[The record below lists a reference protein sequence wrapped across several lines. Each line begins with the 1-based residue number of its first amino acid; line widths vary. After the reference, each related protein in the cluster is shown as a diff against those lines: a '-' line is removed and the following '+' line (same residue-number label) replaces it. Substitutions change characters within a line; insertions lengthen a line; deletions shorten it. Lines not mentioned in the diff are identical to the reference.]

1 MKNIKKLFSLFF
13 VVLVL
18 LLSIPLENVQAAE
31 LRYGK
36 TVISQMPNSSSLS
49 YLYERLAETCKQDNP
64 QNITIDTS
72 KYKLT
77 SKELLNVYHIFLADY
92 PEYFWL
98 SGGCSYSNDNVTS
111 FVDLVIPDYS
121 VKGAK
126 LSEQKKVFEAKV
138 NSLTQGL
145 NGKSDYEK
153 SLILHDRL
161 AQTTEYT
168 LQCNNHQNA
177 YGALV
182 EGKAVCAGYSKA
194 YQHLLHK
201 VGIPAWCVVGT
212 SEDPVSHQLQ
222 NHEWNLLSLDGKWYY
237 SDVTWDD
244 QEDYLFYAY
253 FNITTKQMQQN
264 HTVTEFSEYLPN
276 ATATDAN
283 YFVKNN
289 LVYSNFDLDK
299 IANNLKSNDYKIR
312 IYVDGDSQS
321 FLQKLKSNFNKL
333 MQKCGIPANYGYS
346 YSTVKI
352 GNEIDL
358 SVNLIE
364 PNHKH
369 SLTYFA
375 AKAASC
381 TSKGSS
387 AYYTCT
393 CGKWFSDASAQNE
406 IVDKQSVNTA
416 SIPHSPSNWKND
428 GINHWKTCTKCGIE
442 IANSSQH
449 HTDNDQNSKCD
460 TCGYN
465 LPKDQIAAP
474 TTSTPVTNNN
484 STTNNNTETTP
495 PSDTSS
501 NTSSQ
506 QNTTTKEENVFEE
519 NDTSKEKNSKNNKN
533 KDNKKKLI
541 LPIAFAGSAIIVSGA
556 VTAIVIILKRK

>member
-1 MKNIKKLFSLFF
+1 MKNVKKLFSLFF
-13 VVLVL
+13 VILILMLNV
-18 LLSIPLENVQAAE
+18 PLENVQAAE

-49 YLYERLAETCKQDNP
+49 YLYERLVEACEQDNP
-64 QNITIDTS
+64 QNITIDVS

-77 SKELLNVYHIFLADY
+77 TKELLDVYHVFLADY

-98 SGGCSYSNDNVTS
+98 SGGFSYSNDDVTT
-111 FVDLVIPDYS
+111 FVNRVIPDYS
-121 VKGAK
+121 IKGAK
-126 LSEQKKVFEAKV
+126 LNEQKSVFEAKV
-138 NSLTQGL
+138 NSLVQGL

-161 AQTTEYT
+161 AETTEYT
-168 LQCNNHQNA
+168 LKCNNHQNA

-201 VGIPAWCVVGT
+201 VGIPAWCVIGT
-212 SEDPVSHQLQ
+212 SEDPISHQPQ

-237 SDVTWDD
+237 SDITWDD
-244 QEDYLFYAY
+244 QDEYLFYAY

-264 HTVTEFSEYLPN
+264 HTVTEFAQYLPN
-276 ATATDAN
+276 ANATDAN
-283 YFVKNN
+283 YFAKNN
-289 LVYSNFDLDK
+289 LVYSNLDLDR
-299 IANNLKSNDYKIR
+299 IAN
-312 IYVDGDSQS
+312 
-321 FLQKLKSNFNKL
+321 KLKSNNYQTRIYVNGDVNEFYKNLNENFNQIML
-333 MQKCGIPANYGYS
+333 KCGIPGGYS
-346 YSTVKI
+346 YSCDISHI

-364 PNHKH
+364 PDHKH
-369 SLTYFA
+369 KLTYVT
-375 AKAASC
+375 AKSASC
-381 TSKGSS
+381 TSKGSL

-393 CGKWFSDASAQNE
+393 CGKWFSDVAAQNE
-406 IVDKQSVNTA
+406 IADKKSINTVA
-416 SIPHSPSNWKND
+416 TPHTPSSWKSD
-428 GINHWKTCTKCGIE
+428 SINHWKTCTKCGIE

-465 LPKDQIAAP
+465 LPKDQIAANP
-474 TTSTPVTNNN
+474 TSTPVTNNN

-495 PSDTSS
+495 PSDTPS

-506 QNTTTKEENVFEE
+506 QNTTTEEENVLEGNDAIEE
-519 NDTSKEKNSKNNKN
+519 KISKNNKN
-533 KDNKKKLI
+533 KNDKKKLI
-541 LPIAFAGSAIIVSGA
+541 LPIAIVGSVVIVSGA
-556 VTAIVIILKRK
+556 VTAIVIILKRN